1 MKRRNSKKSGFKK
14 IIPLLTI
21 LTISL
26 IAGFITQK
34 VTARGGGGHG
44 GGHGGGRGW
53 HGGGRGWG
61 GRGWGRGY
69 WGGGWGL
76 GWGYPY
82 YGYGYPYYGY
92 GYPYYP
98 YAGIT
103 IGLGGSSSSDRDDK
117 IYRDSNGHNFW
128 EITNTTPSTIYVTAL
143 DGGQKDITIKN
154 YATRKVRRGTSFD
167 LEVKSN
173 QDTQVF
179 HCNKHF
185 IKVFT
190 NQQGELDAIDSKSK
204 VR

>member
-1 MKRRNSKKSGFKK
+1 MKKKNSKKSGLRK

-44 GGHGGGRGW
+44 GGRGGGHGW

-61 GRGWGRGY
+61 GRGWGRGGWGWGGY
-69 WGGGWGL
+69 WG
-76 GWGYPY
+76 GWGYPYGY
-82 YGYGYPYYGY
+82 YGYGYPYYG
-92 GYPYYP
+92 GYP

-103 IGLGGSSSSDRDDK
+103 IGLGGSSSSDRDDRV
-117 IYRDSNGHNFW
+117 YRDSNGHNFW
-128 EITNTTPSTIYVTAL
+128 EITNTTPTTIYVTAL
-143 DGGQKDITIKN
+143 DGGERNIAIKN
-154 YATRKVRRGTSFD
+154 YSTKKVRRGRSFD
-167 LEVKSN
+167 LEVKN
-173 QDTQVF
+173 KQDTEVF

-190 NQQGELDAIDSKSK
+190 NQQGELDAIDSKDR